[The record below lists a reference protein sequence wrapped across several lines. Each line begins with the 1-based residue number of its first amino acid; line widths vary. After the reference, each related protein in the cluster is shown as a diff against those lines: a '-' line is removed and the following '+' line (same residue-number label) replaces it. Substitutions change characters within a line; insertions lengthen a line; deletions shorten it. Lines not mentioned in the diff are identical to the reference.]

1 VFIICRFEVIWLVT
15 AMEGG
20 EEIGLDQNQWE
31 LRIQKQ
37 SFQSLEHR
45 ER

>member
-15 AMEGG
+15 AVEGG
-20 EEIGLDQNQWE
+20 KGIGLDLSQWE
-31 LRIQKQ
+31 LGVQKQ
-37 SFQSLEHR
+37 PFQGLEFW